1 MGKVLNFQ
9 QKSPLYCAQ
18 DLREYIGYIIEDV
31 ILDEY
36 DCNAKLVLR
45 DKGSKSTGWRNSV
58 CAGTAIKNGLGK
70 WESSNL
76 PNLNLAV
83 SEWIVTVMVN
93 TDRHRGFDSEKIE
106 FVVH

>member
-31 ILDEY
+31 ISDEY

-45 DKGSKSTGWRNSV
+45 DKKANKRIILDVERSLDGESV
-58 CAGTAIKNGLGK
+58 FALQ
-70 WESSNL
+70 
-76 PNLNLAV
+76 
-83 SEWIVTVMVN
+83 
-93 TDRHRGFDSEKIE
+93 R
-106 FVVH
+106 